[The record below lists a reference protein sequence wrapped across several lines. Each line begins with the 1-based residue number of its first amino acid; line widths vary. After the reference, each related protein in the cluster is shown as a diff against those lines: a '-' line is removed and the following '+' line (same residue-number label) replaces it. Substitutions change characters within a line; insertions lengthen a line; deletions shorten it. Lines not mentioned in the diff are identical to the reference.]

1 MIFQCSETQSEVQ
14 KKANFAIE
22 IHANFLLNTAVNY
35 LHFNC
40 FAVYS

>member
-14 KKANFAIE
+14 QKANFVIE
-22 IHANFLLNTAVNY
+22 IHANLQLNTTVNY